1 MLPDPVEATDLNIYN
16 TDQLPWSRVRTAL
29 DERLAALETTQF
41 LGTVGADGRP
51 HSAGIGACL
60 VGGCLYFT
68 SGPGSRK
75 SRHLTGNP
83 ACTLSF
89 RFVDD
94 IDVVFEGV
102 ATRTTDHAELDRVT
116 AVYRDGGWPAER
128 DGDAVTAPF
137 SAQSAGPAPWYLY
150 RFVPRVAVGVAL
162 TDPHGATRWK
172 FAP

>member
-16 TDQLPWSRVRTAL
+16 DDTLPWSRVRTAVETGL
-29 DERLAALETTQF
+29 TALETTQF
-41 LGTVGADGRP
+41 LGTVGPDGRP

-60 VGGCLYFT
+60 VGEHFYFT
-68 SGPGSRK
+68 SGPDSHK
-75 SRHLTGNP
+75 SRYLAGNP

-94 IDVVFEGV
+94 VDVVFEGV
-102 ATRTTDHAELDRVT
+102 ATRTTDHGELDRVT
-116 AVYRDGGWPAER
+116 ESYRASGWPAER

-137 SAQSAGPAPWYLY
+137 SAQSAGPAPWWLY
-150 RFVPRVAVGVAL
+150 RFVPHFAVGVAL

-172 FAP
+172 FAH